1 MPKIIKVILISNRN
15 VLEAVLKDQKVIN
28 GQIKAAEREVAA
40 IDAKRA
46 ALQDRIKQLQSLKQ
60 SIADEQL
67 PFTRRPEINLTNES
81 AEKQKIAIFRSL
93 FRGREDVFP
102 RRFESKR
109 TGKSGYQPVCRNEWI
124 RPFCQKP
131 KIKCGECEKRDFIPI
146 TDDVIR
152 KHLIGIDPNDRYQRE
167 YVIGVYPMLLDE
179 TCWFL
184 VVDFDKETWTEDS
197 RTYLKACWAINVPA
211 VLERSRSGN
220 GGHIWIFFSESIPAK
235 LARQLGA
242 FMMTQAME
250 ARPEMGFDSYD
261 RFFPSQDTLPKG
273 GFGNLI
279 ALPLQKKPREKGN
292 SLFVDGNFNP
302 YPDQWNFLSAIK
314 RMTLAQA
321 QSVVDQAA
329 YRGGVLGVRF
339 VSSDEDEISPWLYSP
354 SGRKPESKIAGPL
367 PDQIELVLS
376 NQIYI
381 SKKNLPPALKNR
393 LIRLAAFQNP
403 EFYKAQAMR
412 FPTYDKPRI
421 IHCCEDF
428 HEHIGLP
435 RGCLEDVVD
444 LLKSH
449 GIQIRIRDER
459 LDGVRLK
466 VHFRGELRQ
475 EQKEAVEA
483 VLAYET
489 GVLSA
494 ATAFGKTVVA
504 AYLIAKRSVNTL
516 VLVHRKQLLDQWIE
530 RLKTFLDISDDAIGQ
545 IGGGKH
551 KPTGLIDVA
560 MIQSLSRKGIVN
572 DIVAGYGHLVVD
584 ECHHVSARSFE
595 IVARQSK
602 AKFVTGLSATVIRK
616 DGHHPIIFM
625 NCGPVRYKVDD
636 KKQAEKR
643 PFAHKVI
650 VRKTKFQIPSTLDA
664 SGYTAIHKIYES
676 LMKNIERNQM
686 IVNDILQAVSNGR
699 FPLILT
705 ERKEHLEK
713 LKNLLE
719 DKIRNVIIMKGG
731 MGKKQRRAA
740 LNAIENISDDEE
752 KIILATGR
760 YLGEGF
766 DEQRLDTLFLTL
778 PISWR
783 GTLSQYAG
791 RLHRIHRMKNEVVIY
806 DYADLEVPML
816 SRMYERRVRGYQA
829 IGYKI
834 VK

>member
-1 MPKIIKVILISNRN
+1 MISKGNI
-15 VLEAVLKDQKVIN
+15 LEAVLKNQKVIN
-28 GQIKAAEREVAA
+28 GQIKAAVRELAA

-46 ALQDRIKQLQSLKQ
+46 ALQDRIKQLQGLKQ
-60 SIADEQL
+60 SIAEEQL
-67 PFTRRPEINLTNES
+67 PFNRRPEINLTNES
-81 AEKQKIAIFRSL
+81 DEKQKIAIFRSL

-131 KIKCGECEKRDFIPI
+131 KIKCGECEKRDFTPI

-152 KHLIGIDPNDRYQRE
+152 KHLVGVDPTDRYQRE
-167 YVIGVYPMLLDE
+167 YVIGVYPMLLNE

-184 VVDFDKETWTEDS
+184 VVDFDKEAWMEDS
-197 RTYLKACWAINVPA
+197 RAYLKTCLATNVPA

-292 SLFVDGNFNP
+292 SLFVDENFNP
-302 YPDQWNFLSAIK
+302 YPDQWDFLSTVR
-314 RMTLAQA
+314 RMNLAQV
-321 QSVVDQAA
+321 QSIVDKAA
-329 YRGGVLGVRF
+329 YQGGVLGVRF
-339 VSSDEDEISPWLYSP
+339 FSSDEDEISPWLYSP
-354 SGRKPESKIAGPL
+354 SGRNPESKITGPL
-367 PDQIELVLS
+367 PNQIELVLS

-381 SKKNLPPALKNR
+381 SKENLPPSLKNR

-421 IHCCEDF
+421 VHCCEDF
-428 HEHIGLP
+428 YQHIGLP

-444 LLKSH
+444 LLESH
-449 GIQIRIRDER
+449 GIQIKIRDER
-459 LDGVRLK
+459 LDGFRLK

-475 EQKEAVEA
+475 DQKKAVKA
-483 VLAYET
+483 VLAYEI

-545 IGGGKH
+545 IGGGKR

-560 MIQSLSRKGIVN
+560 MIQSLSRKGVVD
-572 DIVAGYGHLVVD
+572 DIVAEYGHLVVD

-650 VRKTKFQIPSTLDA
+650 VRKTNFQIPPTLDA
-664 SGYTAIHKIYES
+664 SGHTAIHKIYES
-676 LMKNIERNQM
+676 LMENIERNQM

-699 FPLILT
+699 VPLILT
-705 ERKEHLEK
+705 ERKRHLEK

-731 MGKKQRRAA
+731 MGKKQRREA
-740 LNAIENISDDEE
+740 LNAIENISDGEE

-766 DEQRLDTLFLTL
+766 DEKRLDTLFLTL

-791 RLHRIHRMKNEVVIY
+791 RLHRTHRMKNEVVIY

-829 IGYKI
+829 IGYRI

>member
-1 MPKIIKVILISNRN
+1 MIYQENI
-15 VLEAVLKDQKVIN
+15 LEAVLKDQQVID
-28 GQIKAAEREVAA
+28 GQIKAAERELAA
-40 IDAKRA
+40 IDARRA
-46 ALQDRIKQLQSLKQ
+46 ALQERIKQLQSLKQ

-67 PFTRRPEINLTNES
+67 PFNRRHETNLTNES
-81 AEKQKIAIFRSL
+81 EEKQKIAIFRSL

-109 TGKSGYQPVCRNEWI
+109 TDKSGYQPVCRNEWI
-124 RPFCQKP
+124 KPFCQKP
-131 KIKCGECEKRDFIPI
+131 KIKCGECEKRDFTPI

-152 KHLIGIDPNDRYQRE
+152 KHLVGVDPTDRYQRE

-184 VVDFDKETWTEDS
+184 VVDFDKETWREDS
-197 RTYLKACWAINVPA
+197 SAYLKASWVINVPA

-242 FMMTQAME
+242 FILTQAME
-250 ARPEMGFDSYD
+250 SRPEMGFDSYD

-273 GFGNLI
+273 GLGNLI

-292 SLFVDGNFNP
+292 SLFVDENLNP
-302 YPDQWNFLSAIK
+302 YPDQWNFLAK
-314 RMTLAQA
+314 VRRMNLAQV
-321 QSVVDQAA
+321 QSIVDKAA
-329 YRGGVLGVRF
+329 YQGGILGVRF

-354 SGRKPESKIAGPL
+354 SGRKPEGKISGPL
-367 PDQIELVLS
+367 PDQIELVLG

-381 SKKNLPPALKNR
+381 SKENLPPALKNR

-421 IHCCEDF
+421 VHCCEDF
-428 HEHIGLP
+428 HKHIGLP

-444 LLKSH
+444 LLESL
-449 GIQIRIRDER
+449 GIRIGIRDER
-459 LDGVRLK
+459 LDGTSLK
-466 VHFRGELRQ
+466 VNFMGELRQ
-475 EQKEAVEA
+475 EQKKAAEA
-483 VLAYET
+483 LLTYET

-530 RLKTFLDISDDAIGQ
+530 RLKTFLDISDGAIGQ
-545 IGGGKH
+545 IGGGKR
-551 KPTGLIDVA
+551 KATKLIDVA
-560 MIQSLSRKGIVN
+560 MIQSLSRKGVVD
-572 DIVAGYGHLVVD
+572 DIVAEYGHLVVD

-643 PFAHKVI
+643 PFDHKVI

-676 LMKNIERNQM
+676 LMEDVERNQM
-686 IVNDILQAVSNGR
+686 IVNDILHAVSNGQI
-699 FPLILT
+699 PLIIT
-705 ERKEHLEK
+705 ERKRHLEK

-719 DKIRNVIIMKGG
+719 GKIRKVIIMKGG
-731 MGKKQRRAA
+731 MGKKQRREA
-740 LNAIENISDDEE
+740 LNEIENISDGEE
-752 KIILATGR
+752 KVILATGR

-791 RLHRIHRMKNEVVIY
+791 RLHRTHRMKNEVVIY